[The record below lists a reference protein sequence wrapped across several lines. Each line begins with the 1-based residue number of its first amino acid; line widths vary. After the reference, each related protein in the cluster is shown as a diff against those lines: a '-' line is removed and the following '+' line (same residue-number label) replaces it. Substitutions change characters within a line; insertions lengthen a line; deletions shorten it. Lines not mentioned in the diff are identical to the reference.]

1 MKILLADDDKL
12 VRDTLDDYLNGL
24 LGYELTLC
32 GNGREALDAF
42 RADYYQIVLTDIRMP
57 VMNGIELLRAI
68 RNEENGKKTKV
79 IIFTGFAELETAV
92 AALRDGADDYLF
104 KPIDINKLTDLIE
117 NCKNQ
122 EMATLGVQSGAHSTP
137 LSIDARDTEITNAIT
152 LPGGDRIGIYSKS
165 LQRAISAALKFHEEK
180 DIPVLIEGESGTGK
194 ELIAQIIHFGNE
206 RNDAPFVAI
215 NCPAISPNLFES
227 ELFGYESGAFTGAA
241 AKGKRG
247 LLESADGGSI
257 FFDEIGD
264 LPLDMQ
270 PKLLRAIQMKE
281 IIRVGG
287 KGKTALNVR
296 FIAASNRKL
305 KQLVADGDF
314 RTDLYHRLN
323 LGHIQLE
330 PLRNEKESIVPLA
343 QFFLNQSTE
352 KRGKKF
358 RLIGESAVG
367 VLEAYDWYGNVRELK
382 NAIDKVTILYDEIE
396 LKAEHLS
403 FLELADPSLLDWGKP
418 ILAPG
423 GFILP
428 EDGFDISAHEQEIVQ
443 MAMKRFGGRKA
454 DVARYL
460 GLSYSALRSRLK

>member
-12 VRDTLDDYLNGL
+12 VRDTLNDYLNGL

-32 GNGREALDAF
+32 SNGREALDAF
-42 RADYYQIVLTDIRMP
+42 VAEYHPIVLTDIRMP

-68 RNEENGKKTKV
+68 RKTEDGRKPKI
-79 IIFTGFAELETAV
+79 IIFTGFAELDTAV
-92 AALRDGADDYLF
+92 AALREGADDYLF
-104 KPIDINKLTDLIE
+104 KPIDINKLTDLIGQTQRRE
-117 NCKNQ
+117 EAAQLDTKAAPA
-122 EMATLGVQSGAHSTP
+122 EISASPEQSMYSP
-137 LSIDARDTEITNAIT
+137 NAFA
-152 LPGGDRIGIYSKS
+152 LPGGDRVGIYSQS
-165 LQRAISAALKFHEEK
+165 LKKAIAAALKFHDEP
-180 DIPVLIEGESGTGK
+180 DAPVLIEGESGTGK
-194 ELIAQIIHFGNE
+194 ELIAQMVHYGAE
-206 RNDAPFVAI
+206 KSTAPFVAI

-241 AKGKRG
+241 SRGKRG

-287 KGKTALNVR
+287 KGRTKLNVR

-305 KQLVADGDF
+305 NKLVANGDF
-314 RTDLYHRLN
+314 RADLYHRLN
-323 LGHIQLE
+323 LGYIHLE
-330 PLRNEKESIVPLA
+330 PLRNDRESIVPLA
-343 QFFLNQSTE
+343 QFFLHQSTE
-352 KRGKKF
+352 KRGRKF

-367 VLEAYDWYGNVRELK
+367 VLEAYDWPGNVRELK
-382 NAIDKVTILYDEIE
+382 NAIDKVTILFDEIE

-403 FLELADPSLLDWGKP
+403 FLELADASLLDWGKP

-423 GFILP
+423 SFLLP
-428 EDGFDISAHEQEIVQ
+428 EDGFDIAAHEQEIVQ

-460 GLSYSALRSRLK
+460 GLSYSALRSRIK

>member
-12 VRDTLDDYLNGL
+12 VRDTLFDYLNGL

-32 GNGREALDAF
+32 SNGREALDAF
-42 RADYYQIVLTDIRMP
+42 RAEYHQIVLTDIRMP
-57 VMNGIELLRAI
+57 VMNGIELLRSI
-68 RNEENGKKTKV
+68 RNEANGKSPQI
-79 IIFTGFAELETAV
+79 IIFTGFAELDTAV
-92 AALRDGADDYLF
+92 TALREGANDYLF
-104 KPIDINKLTDLIE
+104 KPIDINKLTDLI
-117 NCKNQ
+117 
-122 EMATLGVQSGAHSTP
+122 AHAKKREETALP
-137 LSIDARDTEITNAIT
+137 DAPAAPPETSETAVRINPSPNAFV
-152 LPGGDRIGIYSKS
+152 LPGGDKIGIYSQS
-165 LQRAISAALKFHEEK
+165 LKKAIAAALIFHEDPEV
-180 DIPVLIEGESGTGK
+180 PVLIEGESGTGK
-194 ELIAQIIHFGNE
+194 ELIAQIVHYGNE
-206 RNDAPFVAI
+206 KSAAPFVAI

-241 AKGKRG
+241 SRGKRG

-287 KGKTALNVR
+287 KGRTKLDVR

-305 KQLVADGDF
+305 NKLVAEGGF

-323 LGHIQLE
+323 VGYIHLE
-330 PLRNEKESIVPLA
+330 PLRDDRESIVPLA
-343 QFFLNQSTE
+343 QFFLHQSTE

-358 RLIGESAVG
+358 RLIGESAVA
-367 VLEAYDWYGNVRELK
+367 VLEAYDWPGNVRELK
-382 NAIDKVTILYDEIE
+382 NTIDKVTILHDDIE

-418 ILAPG
+418 ILTPG
-423 GFILP
+423 NFLLP
-428 EDGFDISAHEQEIVQ
+428 EEGFDILEHEQEIVQ
-443 MAMKRFGGRKA
+443 MAMRRFGGRKA